1 LPEAAIQ
8 SDDEQFNFDDFGNC
22 EFMKDLKD

>member
-1 LPEAAIQ
+1 VAIQ
-8 SDDEQFNFDDFGNC
+8 SDDEQFNFDDFGNY